1 MSNPNFIS
9 KQIRFDPTRGGYSLM
24 ELMVVITILSIMLMM
39 GMPSIQSQYDE
50 FMLEHAARQFVRHA
64 QFARQ
69 YALYSGHDVVLRPRS
84 SKDSQNS
91 PDWSLGWQVES
102 MVRTSNSNSNSNP
115 KSNSDLNLEILA
127 QHSLNHQIQVDS
139 KAFTDPHTGQ
149 SQIRFNPA
157 GAARTK
163 HGGFL
168 ANRIIM
174 RHTKNHQLERHIILA
189 ASGRWRIC
197 NPRAKPSQRGL
208 GCSSSVVTL

>member
-1 MSNPNFIS
+1 M
-9 KQIRFDPTRGGYSLM
+9 
-24 ELMVVITILSIMLMM
+24 
-39 GMPSIQSQYDE
+39 
-50 FMLEHAARQFVRHA
+50 A
-64 QFARQ
+64 
-69 YALYSGHDVVLRPRS
+69 
-84 SKDSQNS
+84 
-91 PDWSLGWQVES
+91 
-102 MVRTSNSNSNSNP
+102 RTSNSSSN
-115 KSNSDLNLEILA
+115 SNSDLSSEILA

-139 KAFTDPHTGQ
+139 KAFMDSHTGQ

>member
-1 MSNPNFIS
+1 
-9 KQIRFDPTRGGYSLM
+9 
-24 ELMVVITILSIMLMM
+24 MVVITILSMMLMM

-84 SKDSQNS
+84 STDSQNS

-102 MVRTSNSNSNSNP
+102 MARTLN
-115 KSNSDLNLEILA
+115 SNSDLNLQILA

-139 KAFTDPHTGQ
+139 KAFMDPHTGQ

-168 ANRIIM
+168 ANRIIL
-174 RHTKNHQLERHIILA
+174 RHTKNPQLERHIILA

-197 NPRAKPSQRGL
+197 NPRARPSQRRL
-208 GCSSSVVTL
+208 SCSSSVVTL

>member
-1 MSNPNFIS
+1 
-9 KQIRFDPTRGGYSLM
+9 
-24 ELMVVITILSIMLMM
+24 MVMIAILSMMLMM

-50 FMLEHAARQFVRHA
+50 FMLEHAARQFIRHA
-64 QFARQ
+64 QYARQ
-69 YALYSGHDVVLRPRS
+69 YALYSGYDVVLRPRS
-84 SKDSQNS
+84 STDSQNS

-102 MVRTSNSNSNSNP
+102 MARTSNSNSNSNP
-115 KSNSDLNLEILA
+115 NSNSDLNSEILA

-139 KAFTDPHTGQ
+139 KAFMDSHTGQ

>member
-1 MSNPNFIS
+1 MIA
-9 KQIRFDPTRGGYSLM
+9 
-24 ELMVVITILSIMLMM
+24 ILSMMLMM

-50 FMLEHAARQFVRHA
+50 FMLEHAARQFIRHA
-64 QFARQ
+64 QYARQ
-69 YALYSGHDVVLRPRS
+69 YALYSGYDVVLRPRS
-84 SKDSQNS
+84 STDSQNS

-102 MVRTSNSNSNSNP
+102 MARTSNSNSNSNP
-115 KSNSDLNLEILA
+115 NSNSDLNSEILA

-139 KAFTDPHTGQ
+139 KAFMDSHTGQ